1 MGRAK
6 LAEDEKQTKAKN
18 TDDTVEKS
26 WATKRIYKYPGPDTY
41 AGPEVELPD
50 ENTRDI
56 VKKYWSRK
64 DKHRGPDT
72 YTGPEVEL
80 PDDNKKHKSKKS
92 WERKKKNKDAG
103 AGRKF
108 ETSDENVHVES

>member
-1 MGRAK
+1 M
-6 LAEDEKQTKAKN
+6 
-18 TDDTVEKS
+18 
-26 WATKRIYKYPGPDTY
+26 
-41 AGPEVELPD
+41 
-50 ENTRDI
+50 
-56 VKKYWSRK
+56 YWSRK

-103 AGRKF
+103 AGPKF